1 MKPFGLTMAI
11 DRLYGLSKDEFD
23 EAAKFVQIVEVGWGL
38 PLVWKESALRS
49 RIEYYHSRGVKVS
62 ASGTLLEH
70 AVLEGSVE
78 PLLKFLKGVKFDI
91 VEISDGIIDQTL
103 EQRRSMARRALG
115 AGFEF
120 LFTVGKKD
128 PLAQL
133 SLRETLEQ
141 LEVGKSLDPIKVVL
155 EGREIGRGV
164 GIYDQ
169 GGNVRWDILRA
180 IVSRFDFHDI
190 IFEAP
195 LEPQQAALILEMGPE
210 VNLGNVSLASLASLQ
225 SERMGLRFDT
235 FGIDRPAGKL
245 KGGPATKFVLFTI
258 RNYQPIDQRGI
269 AAITQL
275 PKRTIQKALEGLVSQ
290 GLVME
295 HASFE
300 DRRNKL
306 YRTPSFSPME
316 KVHEARSPPS

>member
-1 MKPFGLTMAI
+1 MAI
-11 DRLYGLSKDEFD
+11 DRLYGLNTDEFD
-23 EAAKFVQIVEVGWGL
+23 EVAKFVQIVEVGWGL
-38 PLVWKESALRS
+38 PLVWKEGALRS
-49 RIEYYHSRGVKVS
+49 RVEYYHSHGIKVA
-62 ASGTLLEH
+62 ASGTLIEH
-70 AVLEGSVE
+70 AVLERTVE
-78 PLLKFLKGVKFDI
+78 PLLKFLKGMGFDI
-91 VEISDGIIDQTL
+91 VEISDGIIDRTL
-103 EQRRSMARRALG
+103 EQKRSLAMRARG
-115 AGFEF
+115 VGFEF
-120 LFTVGKKD
+120 LYTVGKKD
-128 PLAQL
+128 PLSQL
-133 SLRETLEQ
+133 PLRETLE
-141 LEVGKSLDPIKVVL
+141 EVEAGKSLDPVKVVI
-155 EGREIGRGV
+155 EGREIGKGV

-180 IVSRFDFHDI
+180 IVTRFDFHDI

-195 LEPQQAALILEMGPE
+195 LEPQQAALILEIGPE
-210 VNLGNVSLASLASLQ
+210 VNLGNVSLGSLAALQ

-269 AAITQL
+269 GAITQL

-316 KVHEARSPPS
+316 KVH